1 MCWPQFGFCQITIEY
16 SHLLNG
22 EDAVNYVFLLASPR
36 KGAEIFA
43 VVELDV
49 SSAATH
55 QGVGNRLV
63 FNGEVEFVGLDCCG
77 GAPAAFLEACL
88 NGPALVGFPDIS
100 LVNHKIELSGLHALA
115 EDIVELELKECGGKQ
130 QKRHHRP
137 SNNFLLNCHFSLW
150 LKEPLK
156 VQKISY
162 YCSSSVQ

>member
-115 EDIVELELKECGGKQ
+115 EDIVELEIKECGGKQ
-130 QKRHHRP
+130 QKRPP
-137 SNNFLLNCHFSLW
+137 SS
-150 LKEPLK
+150 K
-156 VQKISY
+156 Q
-162 YCSSSVQ
+162 